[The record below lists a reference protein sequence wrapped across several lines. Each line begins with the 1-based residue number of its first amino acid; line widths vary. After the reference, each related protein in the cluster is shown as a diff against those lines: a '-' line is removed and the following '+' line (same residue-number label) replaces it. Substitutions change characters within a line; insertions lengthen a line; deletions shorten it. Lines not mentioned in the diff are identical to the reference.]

1 MRLDKNNENSK
12 SQRQSALRASPRNRN
27 EAENYQRQRL
37 EKVPNE
43 KGKLQRN
50 SNVLNNGKWDHKDG
64 MSQSLMIFV
73 PIDHFSH
80 KW

>member
-50 SNVLNNGKWDHKDG
+50 SNVLNNGK
-64 MSQSLMIFV
+64 
-73 PIDHFSH
+73 
-80 KW
+80 